1 MNNEKKIRE
10 MIRKELPYFK
20 LLFCFSFLSSI
31 IIKLISL
38 IPGLLMKDIV
48 DRWIPEGN
56 LKNCLLYISLF
67 IFIPILLTIG
77 NAVYQYVVIVNGR
90 NMSKRLSTLGFE
102 KQVYQPLTYF
112 DQNKSAELASYC
124 RSEST
129 KYILFWIMDVP
140 RIFSSL
146 ISGIVVYIYIAS
158 FNKYFALAMVLYIP
172 ILLLPNKFFSKKIE
186 EFSKKI
192 IKNNSIVNQ
201 IISDTFRAIKNVKS
215 LSLEKVMVNR
225 VYEVTSDTAETFA
238 KCAAT
243 ENLYGTWTN
252 SFVDNLFT
260 GLLFTLGAIGVIN
273 EKLSLGILIIILNYL
288 PVFWNSVKSI
298 SSAKLNYRKYL
309 GEYDKFFD
317 MLVMD
322 DERQQDTGTL
332 PFVYQDKLVFNNVSF
347 SYTQERGLVLQN
359 INFEISRGE
368 WIGIMGH
375 SGAGKSTVFDLLLKY
390 YHSYSGEISVDGID
404 INKINTYELRKNIT
418 LVSQNLFLFPGTLK
432 ENLLLANPN
441 ASDQQINEVLSKVEL
456 SKFVNKLPQGL
467 DTNVGE
473 DGLLISGG
481 EKQRICLAQGLLRD
495 SQVLLLDE
503 VTANIDSY
511 SEGEIRD
518 TIQKLRLE
526 NHLTIISISHKAD
539 FLEKTNRILIFK
551 GGSIEKVTTYADLR
565 KH

>member
-1 MNNEKKIRE
+1 MNNEKKIRK
-10 MIRKELPYFK
+10 MIHKELPYFK
-20 LLFCFSFLSSI
+20 VLFFLSFLFSI

-56 LKNCLLYISLF
+56 IKNCLLYITLF
-67 IFIPILLTIG
+67 ILIPILLAVG
-77 NAVYQYVVIVNGR
+77 NAVYQYVIIVNGR
-90 NMSKRLSTLGFE
+90 NMSKKLSTLGFE

-140 RIFSSL
+140 CI
-146 ISGIVVYIYIAS
+146 ISGLVSGITVFIYIAHY
-158 FNKYFALAMVLYIP
+158 NIYFALAMILYIP
-172 ILLLPNKFFSKKIE
+172 ILLLPNKFFSKRIE
-186 EFSKKI
+186 DFSKRI

-215 LSLEKVMVNR
+215 LSLEKIMVNR
-225 VYEVTSDTAETFA
+225 VYKVTSDTAETFA

-260 GLLFTLGAIGVIN
+260 GLLFTLGAIGVIHKN
-273 EKLSLGILIIILNYL
+273 FSLGILIIILNYL
-288 PVFWNSVKSI
+288 PVFWDSVKSI
-298 SSAKLNYRKYL
+298 SSAKLNYRKYM

-317 MLVMD
+317 MLIMD
-322 DERQQDTGTL
+322 DERQKDTGTL
-332 PFVYQDKLVFNNVSF
+332 PFVYQDKLVFDNVSF
-347 SYTQERGLVLQN
+347 SYNPERGLVLKN
-359 INFEISRGE
+359 ISFEIFHGE
-368 WIGIMGH
+368 WVGIMGH
-375 SGAGKSTVFDLLLKY
+375 SGAGKSTIFDLLLKF
-390 YHSYSGEISVDGID
+390 YHPNSGTVSVDGID
-404 INKINTYELRKNIT
+404 IKDINTYDLRKNVT

-432 ENLLLANPN
+432 ENLLLADPD
-441 ASDQQINEVLSKVEL
+441 ASDQKINEVLSKVEL
-456 SKFVNKLPQGL
+456 SEFIGKLPQGL
-467 DTNVGE
+467 DTDVGE

-481 EKQRICLAQGLLRD
+481 EKQRLCLAQGLLRD

-511 SEGEIRD
+511 SERAIRD
-518 TIQKLRLE
+518 TIQKLQIE
-526 NHLTIISISHKAD
+526 SHLTIISISHKAE
-539 FLEKTNRILIFK
+539 FLEKTNRIFIIK
-551 GGSIEKVTTYADLR
+551 DGAIEKKTAYVDLS
-565 KH
+565 K

>member
-551 GGSIEKVTTYADLR
+551 NGSVEKVTTYADLS
-565 KH
+565 K

>member
-1 MNNEKKIRE
+1 
-10 MIRKELPYFK
+10 MI
-20 LLFCFSFLSSI
+20 
-31 IIKLISL
+31 
-38 IPGLLMKDIV
+38 
-48 DRWIPEGN
+48 
-56 LKNCLLYISLF
+56 
-67 IFIPILLTIG
+67 
-77 NAVYQYVVIVNGR
+77 
-90 NMSKRLSTLGFE
+90 
-102 KQVYQPLTYF
+102 
-112 DQNKSAELASYC
+112 
-124 RSEST
+124 
-129 KYILFWIMDVP
+129 
-140 RIFSSL
+140 
-146 ISGIVVYIYIAS
+146 
-158 FNKYFALAMVLYIP
+158 LYIP

-273 EKLSLGILIIILNYL
+273 EKLSLGVLIIILNYL

-317 MLVMD
+317 MLIMD

-456 SKFVNKLPQGL
+456 SKFINKLPQGL

-551 GGSIEKVTTYADLR
+551 NGSVEKVTTYADLS
-565 KH
+565 K

>member
-1 MNNEKKIRE
+1 MNNEKKIRK

-20 LLFCFSFLSSI
+20 ILFCFSFLSSI

-48 DRWIPEGN
+48 DRWIPQGN
-56 LKNCLLYISLF
+56 LKNCLLYIALF
-67 IFIPILLTIG
+67 ILIPILLTIS
-77 NAVYQYVVIVNGR
+77 NAIYQYVIIVNGR
-90 NMSKRLSTLGFE
+90 NMSKKLSTLGFE

-129 KYILFWIMDVP
+129 KYILFWIMDIP

-146 ISGIVVYIYIAS
+146 ISGLVVYIYIA
-158 FNKYFALAMVLYIP
+158 NHNMYFSLALILYIP
-172 ILLLPNKFFSKKIE
+172 ILLLPNKFFSKRIE

-192 IKNNSIVNQ
+192 IKNNSKVNQ

-215 LSLEKVMVNR
+215 LSLEKIMVNK
-225 VYEVTSDTAETFA
+225 VYDVTSDTAETFA

-260 GLLFTLGAIGVIN
+260 GLLFTWGAIGVIN
-273 EKLSLGILIIILNYL
+273 GNLSLGILIIILNYL
-288 PVFWNSVKSI
+288 PVFWNCVKSI

-317 MLVMD
+317 MLIMD
-322 DERQQDTGTL
+322 DERQQDTGIL
-332 PFVYQDKLVFNNVSF
+332 PFVYQDELVFNNVSF

-359 INFEISRGE
+359 IDFKISRGE

-375 SGAGKSTVFDLLLKY
+375 SGAGKSTIFDLLLKY
-390 YHSYSGEISVDGID
+390 YPSYSGEISVDGIE
-404 INKINTYELRKNIT
+404 IKNINTYDLRKNIT

-432 ENLLLANPN
+432 ENLLLADPN
-441 ASDQQINEVLSKVEL
+441 ASDQKINDVLSKVEL
-456 SKFVNKLPQGL
+456 NELISKLPQGL

-518 TIQKLRLE
+518 TIQKLQLE
-526 NHLTIISISHKAD
+526 NHLTIVSISHKAD
-539 FLEKTNRILIFK
+539 FLEKTNRILIIK
-551 GGSIEKVTTYADLR
+551 DGAVKKITTYADLS
-565 KH
+565 K

>member
-1 MNNEKKIRE
+1 MNNEKKIRG
-10 MIRKELPYFK
+10 MIRKELPHFK

-38 IPGLLMKDIV
+38 ITGLLMKDIV

-67 IFIPILLTIG
+67 IFIPVLLTIS
-77 NAVYQYVVIVNGR
+77 NAVYQYIVIVNGR

-146 ISGIVVYIYIAS
+146 ISGIVVYIYIANC
-158 FNKYFALAMVLYIP
+158 NKYFALAMILYIP

-273 EKLSLGILIIILNYL
+273 EKLSLGVLIIILNYL

-317 MLVMD
+317 MLIMD

-456 SKFVNKLPQGL
+456 SKFINKLPQGL

-551 GGSIEKVTTYADLR
+551 GGSIEKVTTYADLS
-565 KH
+565 K